1 MIEVPPTIFLLLFS
15 LDLIKNVFNLHFS
28 GENENL
34 DRLYNLQAFPKW
46 ITIYFTVFLIEM
58 ERERERDLL
67 EKCGGGGGG
76 FLEIWIL
83 DQG

>member
-15 LDLIKNVFNLHFS
+15 LDLIKKVFNLHFFD
-28 GENENL
+28 ENENL
-34 DRLYNLQAFPKW
+34 DRLYNLQAYPKW
-46 ITIYFTVFLIEM
+46 ITILFYSFLIEM
-58 ERERERDLL
+58 ERERALL
-67 EKCGGGGGG
+67 EKWVGGGGEGC